1 MKDHFARPTAAY
13 RGHNLRQVLLQP
25 HLGDN
30 RVLLRRLVGEITD
43 LEYRL
48 NDLQR
53 TAATAD
59 YQLINTCR
67 EMLDARV
74 ELAKTIG

>member
-1 MKDHFARPTAAY
+1 MKDHFARPAAAY

-30 RVLLRRLVGEITD
+30 RVLLHRLVDEITD

-48 NDLQR
+48 NVLER
-53 TAATAD
+53 AATTAD

>member
-1 MKDHFARPTAAY
+1 MKDHFTRPAAAY

-25 HLGDN
+25 YLGDN
-30 RVLLRRLVGEITD
+30 RVLLHRLAGEITD

-48 NDLQR
+48 NDLER
-53 TAATAD
+53 TAKNAD

-67 EMLDARV
+67 EMLDARL